1 MTALLGERL
10 PVGTDA
16 AATRFLRTVAP
27 LLAEQELCALTGLL
41 CAKWPC
47 ERLVGFLSS
56 TSPEILNLAA
66 ACLGLTGTMIH
77 CEYLVPF
84 LGHSNR
90 EIARSTEDSLWRIW
104 MQGGSRIG
112 NEDLVEALECIEA
125 GAYCAADQHL
135 AVLTAAEPTFA
146 EGHHQHAIVLTFL
159 ERPDEAADA
168 YRMALKTNPH
178 HFAAAA
184 GLGHVHTMRAD
195 VCGALRHYR
204 RALRIHPGLDEIRE
218 AVEAI
223 EAAMQ
228 RRRPAAG

>member
-27 LLAEQELCALTGLL
+27 ILAENDLCALTALL
-41 CAKWPC
+41 RAKWPC
-47 ERLVGFLSS
+47 DRLVRFLYS
-56 TSPEILNLAA
+56 TSPEILDLAA
-66 ACLGLTGTMIH
+66 ACLGLTGTMTH

-90 EIARSTEDSLWRIW
+90 EIARSAENSLWRIW

-112 NEDLVEALECIEA
+112 NEDLVEALDCIQA

-135 AVLTAAEPTFA
+135 AVLTAAEPAFA
-146 EGHHQHAIVLTFL
+146 EAHHQHAIVLTFL
-159 ERPDEAADA
+159 ERLDEASGA
-168 YRMALKTNPH
+168 YRTALKTNPY

-184 GLGHVHTMRAD
+184 GLGHAHTLRAD
-195 VCGALRHYR
+195 VCGALHHYR
-204 RALRIHPGLDEIRE
+204 RALRIHPGLDEIRG